1 MVKLACA
8 AGTGETGRRRAG
20 AADCIAARRE
30 AGRGRARARRKAAL
44 TGSLS
49 IRLLYALRNRASKPG
64 PTGGTRLMTRRLG
77 TWLAAGA
84 LALGIGGQAAAQ
96 ETPNDPEVFRFGAI
110 LAMSGK
116 ADWYGKVM
124 SQGIRQAV
132 EEINAEGGID
142 GIKLEAVI
150 EDHKSGVAKEGVSAM
165 NRLINIHGVEA
176 VLTSFSPPTLA
187 IAPIADE
194 KDILLLNGGGVST
207 ALVGASDHLFHN
219 RSLASDLGRA
229 AAVHAQER
237 GLERMAQLAWKTDAG
252 ESIIENVVPFWKE
265 QGGEIA
271 ATEYMEVGAP
281 NIDTQVAKIRAS
293 DPDWVALWLFSP
305 DPGLALKKIREFGM
319 DVPVIGIEYNEDI
332 QTVAGK
338 HSDGYEYT
346 SDYFKPTDD
355 WSQQFAQ
362 DYEERYGE
370 APEFY
375 AANYYEN
382 VYVLAEAIR
391 RAREEGGDY
400 WDGAQLAEEI
410 RENPEFDSVYGGKM
424 TYQDNGVA
432 AKNVALFEVR
442 DGEASF
448 VKYIELD

>member
-1 MVKLACA
+1 
-8 AGTGETGRRRAG
+8 
-20 AADCIAARRE
+20 
-30 AGRGRARARRKAAL
+30 
-44 TGSLS
+44 
-49 IRLLYALRNRASKPG
+49 
-64 PTGGTRLMTRRLG
+64 MTRTLT

-84 LALGIGGQAAAQ
+84 VALGLGAQAGAQ
-96 ETPNDPEVFRFGAI
+96 EAPNDPDAFRFGAI

-124 SQGIRQAV
+124 SQGIQLAV
-132 EEINAEGGID
+132 DEINEKGGID
-142 GIKLEAVI
+142 GIPLEAVI

-194 KDILLLNGGGVST
+194 KGILLMNGGGVST
-207 ALVGASDHLFHN
+207 ALIGASKYLFHN
-219 RSLASDLGRA
+219 RSLASDLGKA
-229 AAVHAQER
+229 AAIHAKEQD
-237 GLERMAQLAWKTDAG
+237 LERMAQLAWKTDAG
-252 ESIIENVVPFWKE
+252 ESIIENVGPFWKE
-265 QGGEIA
+265 QGGTVA

-281 NIDTQVAKIRAS
+281 NIDTQIAKIRAS

-305 DPGLALKKIREFGM
+305 DPGLALKKIREFGL

-332 QTVAGK
+332 QKVAGK

-355 WSQQFAQ
+355 WSQSFAEK
-362 DYEERYGE
+362 YEERYGE

-391 RAREEGGDY
+391 RAREQGGDY
-400 WDGAQLAEEI
+400 WDGAKLAEAI
-410 RENPEFDSVYGGKM
+410 RENPTFDSVYGGEM

-432 AKNVALFEVR
+432 AKRVALFEVQ
-442 DGEASF
+442 DGEAGF
-448 VKYIELD
+448 VKYIPLD